1 MEKEIQ
7 IIQDLFIPVLQK
19 DKRFDV
25 SKCDNPFWKKILQ
38 EFIDYQQ
45 DSKPFYAIIYGLEL
59 AEPMKVIH
67 KLENL
72 QHSFL
77 DQLAEENVLGYSSES
92 IVKLEQNNPFFKERV
107 EFYKNLEKAI
117 ILSERKRIKSELPS
131 MYDKYS
137 LELDEKQLTQTIAN
151 RERKA
156 LRDKMKL
163 WDKELLAEKEE
174 EQVIELSANKTIT
187 KTFPLMSYIKY
198 ALAACLVIGLGFWFE
213 LYINTTKIQTFG
225 SSDRDT
231 ENVENYEIEDSNSL
245 ELPNPVLVDATNVS
259 KDTNALVN
267 EGMGY
272 TSSNNKIKLVSIN
285 NTERIVSIKNA
296 IDTYQKFIQK
306 ELLKN
311 SGADPKNKKIRI
323 EVEKNIDSLA
333 KELTELQKKQN
344 TYLFDGKKLTLY
356 DIPSD
361 NITLLAFENKFYVK
375 NKNDFYVLTVANE
388 PQQFSKVINDAL
400 KENLEKILFDNG
412 KFE

>member
-77 DQLAEENVLGYSSES
+77 DQLAEENVLGYSSEG

-306 ELLKN
+306 ELLKD

>member
-45 DSKPFYAIIYGLEL
+45 DSKPFYATIYSLEL

-117 ILSERKRIKSELPS
+117 ILSERKRMKSELPS
-131 MYDKYS
+131 MYDKYTF
-137 LELDEKQLTQTIAN
+137 ELDEKQLAQAIAN

-306 ELLKN
+306 ELLKD

-388 PQQFSKVINDAL
+388 PQQFSKVIDDAL

>member
-77 DQLAEENVLGYSSES
+77 DQLAEENVLGYSSEG

-107 EFYKNLEKAI
+107 QFYKNLEKAI
-117 ILSERKRIKSELPS
+117 ILSERKRMKSELPS
-131 MYDKYS
+131 MYDKYTF
-137 LELDEKQLTQTIAN
+137 ELDEKQLAQAIAN

-306 ELLKN
+306 ELLKD

-388 PQQFSKVINDAL
+388 PQQFSKVIDDAL

>member
-1 MEKEIQ
+1 M
-7 IIQDLFIPVLQK
+7 
-19 DKRFDV
+19 
-25 SKCDNPFWKKILQ
+25 
-38 EFIDYQQ
+38 
-45 DSKPFYAIIYGLEL
+45 
-59 AEPMKVIH
+59 
-67 KLENL
+67 
-72 QHSFL
+72 
-77 DQLAEENVLGYSSES
+77 
-92 IVKLEQNNPFFKERV
+92 
-107 EFYKNLEKAI
+107 
-117 ILSERKRIKSELPS
+117 KSELPS
-131 MYDKYS
+131 MYDKYTF
-137 LELDEKQLTQTIAN
+137 ELDEKQLAQAIAN

-198 ALAACLVIGLGFWFE
+198 AIAACLVIGLGFWFE
-213 LYINTTKIQTFG
+213 NNQNHKDVPVNKVVKNNIY
-225 SSDRDT
+225 
-231 ENVENYEIEDSNSL
+231 EDSNSL
-245 ELPNPVLVDATNVS
+245 EPPKPVLVDATSIS
-259 KDTNALVN
+259 KVIEALVN

-272 TSSNNKIKLVSIN
+272 TSSNNKIKVVSIN
-285 NTERIVSIKNA
+285 NSERIVSIKNA
-296 IDTYQKFIQK
+296 IDAYQKFIQM
-306 ELLKN
+306 ELLKD

-361 NITLLAFENKFYVK
+361 NIMLLAFENKFYVK

>member
-7 IIQDLFIPVLQK
+7 ILQDLFIPVLQK
-19 DKRFDV
+19 DERFDA
-25 SKCDNPFWKKILQ
+25 SKCDNTFWEKILQ

-45 DSKPFYAIIYGLEL
+45 DSKPFYATIYSLEL

-306 ELLKN
+306 ELLKD

-388 PQQFSKVINDAL
+388 PQQFSKVIDDAL

>member
-77 DQLAEENVLGYSSES
+77 DQLAEENVLGYSSEG

-107 EFYKNLEKAI
+107 QFYKNLEKAI
-117 ILSERKRIKSELPS
+117 ILSERKRMKSELPS
-131 MYDKYS
+131 MYDKYTF
-137 LELDEKQLTQTIAN
+137 ELDEKQLAQAIAN

-306 ELLKN
+306 ELLKD

>member
-19 DKRFDV
+19 DVRFDA
-25 SKCDNPFWKKILQ
+25 SKCDNTFWEEIVQ
-38 EFIDYQQ
+38 EFIVYQQ
-45 DSKPFYAIIYGLEL
+45 DSKPFYATIYGLEL

-77 DQLAEENVLGYSSES
+77 DQLAEENVLGYSSVS
-92 IVKLEQNNPFFKERV
+92 IVKLEHDNPFFNERV
-107 EFYKNLEKAI
+107 QFYKNLEKAI

-137 LELDEKQLTQTIAN
+137 FELDEKQLAQAIAN

-174 EQVIELSANKTIT
+174 EQVIELSSNKTIT
-187 KTFPLMSYIKY
+187 KTLPLMSYIKF
-198 ALAACLVIGLGFWFE
+198 AIAACLVIGLGFWFE

-225 SSDRDT
+225 SSDRDA
-231 ENVENYEIEDSNSL
+231 ENVENHEIEDSNSL
-245 ELPNPVLVDATNVS
+245 ELPNPVLVDATSIS
-259 KDTNALVN
+259 KVTEALVN

-285 NTERIVSIKNA
+285 NTERIISIKNA
-296 IDTYQKFIQK
+296 IDAYQKFIQK
-306 ELLKN
+306 ELLTV

-361 NITLLAFENKFYVK
+361 NITLLAFENKFYIK
-375 NKNDFYVLTVANE
+375 KKNDFYVLTVANE
-388 PQQFSKVINDAL
+388 PKQFSKVIDDAL

>member
-1 MEKEIQ
+1 
-7 IIQDLFIPVLQK
+7 
-19 DKRFDV
+19 
-25 SKCDNPFWKKILQ
+25 
-38 EFIDYQQ
+38 
-45 DSKPFYAIIYGLEL
+45 
-59 AEPMKVIH
+59 
-67 KLENL
+67 
-72 QHSFL
+72 
-77 DQLAEENVLGYSSES
+77 
-92 IVKLEQNNPFFKERV
+92 
-107 EFYKNLEKAI
+107 
-117 ILSERKRIKSELPS
+117 
-131 MYDKYS
+131 
-137 LELDEKQLTQTIAN
+137 
-151 RERKA
+151 
-156 LRDKMKL
+156 MKL

-174 EQVIELSANKTIT
+174 EQVIELYANKTIT

-198 ALAACLVIGLGFWFE
+198 AIAACLVIGLGFWFE
-213 LYINTTKIQTFG
+213 NSQNHKDVPVNKVVKNNIY
-225 SSDRDT
+225 
-231 ENVENYEIEDSNSL
+231 EDSNSL
-245 ELPNPVLVDATNVS
+245 EPPNPVLVDATSIS
-259 KDTNALVN
+259 KVTEALVY

-296 IDTYQKFIQK
+296 IDAYQKFIQK
-306 ELLKN
+306 ELLTV

-388 PQQFSKVINDAL
+388 PQQFSKVIDDAL

>member
-77 DQLAEENVLGYSSES
+77 DQLAEENVLGYSSEG

-107 EFYKNLEKAI
+107 QFYNNLEKAI
-117 ILSERKRIKSELPS
+117 ILSERKRMKSELPS
-131 MYDKYS
+131 MYDKYTF
-137 LELDEKQLTQTIAN
+137 ELDEKQLAQAIAN

-306 ELLKN
+306 ELLKD

-323 EVEKNIDSLA
+323 EVEKKIDSLA

-344 TYLFDGKKLTLY
+344 TYLFDGKILTIHDVPY
-356 DIPSD
+356 D
-361 NITLLAFENKFYVK
+361 NIMLLAFENKFYVK

-388 PQQFSKVINDAL
+388 PQQFSKVIDDAL

>member
-19 DKRFDV
+19 DERFDA
-25 SKCDNPFWKKILQ
+25 SKCDNAFWEKILQ

-45 DSKPFYAIIYGLEL
+45 DSKPFYATVYSLEL

-77 DQLAEENVLGYSSES
+77 DQLAEENVLGYSSEG

-107 EFYKNLEKAI
+107 QFYKNLEKAI
-117 ILSERKRIKSELPS
+117 ILSERKRMKSELPS
-131 MYDKYS
+131 MYDKYTF
-137 LELDEKQLTQTIAN
+137 ELDEKQLAQAIAN

-306 ELLKN
+306 ELLKD

-323 EVEKNIDSLA
+323 EVEKKIDSLA

>member
-77 DQLAEENVLGYSSES
+77 DQLAEENVLGYSSEG

-117 ILSERKRIKSELPS
+117 ILSERKRMKSELPS
-131 MYDKYS
+131 MYDKYTF
-137 LELDEKQLTQTIAN
+137 ELDEKQLAQAIAN

-306 ELLKN
+306 ELLKD
-311 SGADPKNKKIRI
+311 SGADPKNKKTRI
-323 EVEKNIDSLA
+323 EVEKKIDSLA

>member
-19 DKRFDV
+19 DERFDV

-77 DQLAEENVLGYSSES
+77 DQLAEENVLGYSSEG

-107 EFYKNLEKAI
+107 QFYKNLEKAI
-117 ILSERKRIKSELPS
+117 ILSERKRMKSELPS
-131 MYDKYS
+131 MYDKYTF
-137 LELDEKQLTQTIAN
+137 ELDEKQLAQAIAN

-306 ELLKN
+306 ELLKD

-388 PQQFSKVINDAL
+388 PQQFSKVIDDAL

>member
-117 ILSERKRIKSELPS
+117 ILSERKSIKSELPS

-137 LELDEKQLTQTIAN
+137 FELDEKQLAQAIAN

-174 EQVIELSANKTIT
+174 EQVIELYANKTIT
-187 KTFPLMSYIKY
+187 KTLPLMPYIKY
-198 ALAACLVIGLGFWFE
+198 AIAACLVIGLGFWFE

-296 IDTYQKFIQK
+296 IDAYQKFIQK
-306 ELLKN
+306 ELLTV

-388 PQQFSKVINDAL
+388 PQQFSKVIDDAL

>member
-77 DQLAEENVLGYSSES
+77 DQLAEENVLGYSSEG

-107 EFYKNLEKAI
+107 QFYKNLEKAI
-117 ILSERKRIKSELPS
+117 ILSERKRMKSELPS
-131 MYDKYS
+131 MYDKYTF
-137 LELDEKQLTQTIAN
+137 ELDEKQLAQAIAN

-245 ELPNPVLVDATNVS
+245 ELPSPVLVDATNVS

-306 ELLKN
+306 ELLKD

-388 PQQFSKVINDAL
+388 PQQFSKVIDDAL

>member
-77 DQLAEENVLGYSSES
+77 DQLAEENVLGYSSEG

-107 EFYKNLEKAI
+107 QFYKNLEKAI

-137 LELDEKQLTQTIAN
+137 FELDEKQLAQAIAN

-306 ELLKN
+306 ELLKD

>member
-77 DQLAEENVLGYSSES
+77 DQLAEENVLGYSSVS
-92 IVKLEQNNPFFKERV
+92 IVKLEHDNPFFNERV
-107 EFYKNLEKAI
+107 QFYKNLEKAI

-137 LELDEKQLTQTIAN
+137 FELDEKKLAQAIAN
-151 RERKA
+151 REHKA

-163 WDKELLAEKEE
+163 WDKELLAVNEE
-174 EQVIELSANKTIT
+174 EQVIESSSNKTIT
-187 KTFPLMSYIKY
+187 KTLPLMSYIKY
-198 ALAACLVIGLGFWFE
+198 AIAACLVIGLGFWFE

-306 ELLKN
+306 ELLKD

>member
-7 IIQDLFIPVLQK
+7 ILQDLFIPVLQK

-45 DSKPFYAIIYGLEL
+45 DSKPFYATIYSLEL

-77 DQLAEENVLGYSSES
+77 DQLAEENVLGYSSEG

-107 EFYKNLEKAI
+107 QFYKNLEKAI
-117 ILSERKRIKSELPS
+117 ILSERKRMKSELPS
-131 MYDKYS
+131 MYDKYTF
-137 LELDEKQLTQTIAN
+137 ELDEKQLAQAIAN

-306 ELLKN
+306 ELLKD

-388 PQQFSKVINDAL
+388 PQQFSKVIDDAL

>member
-7 IIQDLFIPVLQK
+7 ILQDLFIPVLQK
-19 DKRFDV
+19 DERFDA
-25 SKCDNPFWKKILQ
+25 SKCDNTFWGEIVQ
-38 EFIDYQQ
+38 EFIVYQQ
-45 DSKPFYAIIYGLEL
+45 DSKPFYATIYSLEL

-163 WDKELLAEKEE
+163 WDKELIAEKEE

-306 ELLKN
+306 ELLKD

-388 PQQFSKVINDAL
+388 PQQFSKVIDDAL

>member
-19 DKRFDV
+19 DERFDA
-25 SKCDNPFWKKILQ
+25 SKCDNAFWEKILQ

-45 DSKPFYAIIYGLEL
+45 DSKPFYATVYSLEL

-77 DQLAEENVLGYSSES
+77 DQLAEENVLGYSSVS
-92 IVKLEQNNPFFKERV
+92 IVKLEHDNPFFNERV
-107 EFYKNLEKAI
+107 QFYKNLEKAI
-117 ILSERKRIKSELPS
+117 ILSERKRMKSELPS
-131 MYDKYS
+131 MYDKYTF
-137 LELDEKQLTQTIAN
+137 ELDEKQLAQAIAN

-187 KTFPLMSYIKY
+187 KTLPLMPYIKY
-198 ALAACLVIGLGFWFE
+198 AIAACLVIGLGFWFE

-296 IDTYQKFIQK
+296 IDAYQKFIQK
-306 ELLKN
+306 ELLTV

-375 NKNDFYVLTVANE
+375 NQKT
-388 PQQFSKVINDAL
+388 KW
-400 KENLEKILFDNG
+400 
-412 KFE
+412 

>member
-19 DKRFDV
+19 DECFDAL
-25 SKCDNPFWKKILQ
+25 KCDNTFWEKILH

-45 DSKPFYAIIYGLEL
+45 DSKPFYATVYSLEL

-77 DQLAEENVLGYSSES
+77 DQLAEENVLGYSSEG

-107 EFYKNLEKAI
+107 QFYKNLEKAI
-117 ILSERKRIKSELPS
+117 ILSERKRMKSELPS
-131 MYDKYS
+131 MYDKYTF
-137 LELDEKQLTQTIAN
+137 ELDEKQLAQAIAN

-306 ELLKN
+306 ELLKD

-388 PQQFSKVINDAL
+388 PQQFSKVIDDAL

>member
-19 DKRFDV
+19 DERFDA
-25 SKCDNPFWKKILQ
+25 SKCDNTFWGEIVQ
-38 EFIDYQQ
+38 EFIVYQQ
-45 DSKPFYAIIYGLEL
+45 DSKPFYATIYSLGL
-59 AEPMKVIH
+59 AEPMKVIQ

-77 DQLAEENVLGYSSES
+77 DQLAEENVLGYSSEG
-92 IVKLEQNNPFFKERV
+92 IVKLEQNNSFFKERV

-137 LELDEKQLTQTIAN
+137 FELDEKQLAQAIAN

-187 KTFPLMSYIKY
+187 KTLPLMPYIKY
-198 ALAACLVIGLGFWFE
+198 AIAACLVIGLGFWFE
-213 LYINTTKIQTFG
+213 NSQNHKDVPVNKVVKNNIY
-225 SSDRDT
+225 
-231 ENVENYEIEDSNSL
+231 EDSNSL
-245 ELPNPVLVDATNVS
+245 EPPKPVLVDATSIS
-259 KDTNALVN
+259 KVTEALVN

-285 NTERIVSIKNA
+285 NTERIISIKNA
-296 IDTYQKFIQK
+296 IDAYQKFIQK
-306 ELLKN
+306 EFLTV

-323 EVEKNIDSLA
+323 EVEKKIDSLV

-375 NKNDFYVLTVANE
+375 NKNDFYVLTIANE
-388 PQQFSKVINDAL
+388 PQQFSKVIDDAL

>member
-19 DKRFDV
+19 DERFDA
-25 SKCDNPFWKKILQ
+25 SKCDNAFWEKILQ

-45 DSKPFYAIIYGLEL
+45 DSKPFYATVYSLEL

-77 DQLAEENVLGYSSES
+77 DQLAEENVLGYSSEG

-107 EFYKNLEKAI
+107 QFYKNLEKAI
-117 ILSERKRIKSELPS
+117 ILSERKRMKSELPS
-131 MYDKYS
+131 MYDKYTF
-137 LELDEKQLTQTIAN
+137 ELDEKQLAQAIAN

-306 ELLKN
+306 ELLKD

-388 PQQFSKVINDAL
+388 PQQFSKVIDDAL

>member
-77 DQLAEENVLGYSSES
+77 DQLAEENVLGYSSEG

-107 EFYKNLEKAI
+107 QFYKNLEKAI
-117 ILSERKRIKSELPS
+117 ILSERKRMKSELPS
-131 MYDKYS
+131 MYDKYTF
-137 LELDEKQLTQTIAN
+137 ELDEKQLAQAIAN

-306 ELLKN
+306 ELLKD

-344 TYLFDGKKLTLY
+344 TYLFDGKILTIHDVPY
-356 DIPSD
+356 D
-361 NITLLAFENKFYVK
+361 NIMLLAFENKFYVK

-388 PQQFSKVINDAL
+388 PQQFSKVIDDAL

>member
-45 DSKPFYAIIYGLEL
+45 DSKPFYATVYSLEL

-77 DQLAEENVLGYSSES
+77 DQLAEENVLGYSSEG

-107 EFYKNLEKAI
+107 QFYKNLEKAI
-117 ILSERKRIKSELPS
+117 ILSERKRMKSELPS
-131 MYDKYS
+131 MYDKYTF
-137 LELDEKQLTQTIAN
+137 ELDEKQLAQAIAN

-306 ELLKN
+306 ELLKD

-388 PQQFSKVINDAL
+388 PQQFSKVIDDAL

>member
-7 IIQDLFIPVLQK
+7 ILQGLFIPVLQK
-19 DKRFDV
+19 DKRFDAL
-25 SKCDNPFWKKILQ
+25 KCDNTFWGEILQ
-38 EFIDYQQ
+38 DFINYQQ
-45 DSKPFYAIIYGLEL
+45 DSKPFYATIYGLEL

-77 DQLAEENVLGYSSES
+77 DQLAEENVLGYSSEG

-107 EFYKNLEKAI
+107 QFYKNLEKAI
-117 ILSERKRIKSELPS
+117 ILSERKRMKSELPS
-131 MYDKYS
+131 MYDKYTF
-137 LELDEKQLTQTIAN
+137 ELDEKQLAQAIAN

-174 EQVIELSANKTIT
+174 EQVIELSANKKIT
-187 KTFPLMSYIKY
+187 KTFPFMSYIKY
-198 ALAACLVIGLGFWFE
+198 AIAACLVIGLGFWFE

-225 SSDRDT
+225 SSDRDA
-231 ENVENYEIEDSNSL
+231 ENVENFEIEDSNSL
-245 ELPNPVLVDATNVS
+245 ELPNPILVDATNVS

-296 IDTYQKFIQK
+296 IDAYQKFIQK
-306 ELLKN
+306 ELLTV

-323 EVEKNIDSLA
+323 EVEKKIDSLA

-344 TYLFDGKKLTLY
+344 TYLFDGKKLMLY

-388 PQQFSKVINDAL
+388 PQQFSKVIDDAL

>member
-19 DKRFDV
+19 DERFDA
-25 SKCDNPFWKKILQ
+25 SKCDNAFWEKILQ

-45 DSKPFYAIIYGLEL
+45 DSKPFYATVYSLEL

-77 DQLAEENVLGYSSES
+77 DQLAEENVLGYSSVS
-92 IVKLEQNNPFFKERV
+92 IVKLEHDNPFFNERV
-107 EFYKNLEKAI
+107 QFYKNLEKAI

-131 MYDKYS
+131 MYYKYS
-137 LELDEKQLTQTIAN
+137 FELDEKKLAQAIAN
-151 RERKA
+151 REHKA

-163 WDKELLAEKEE
+163 WDKELLAVNEE
-174 EQVIELSANKTIT
+174 EQVIESSSNKTIT
-187 KTFPLMSYIKY
+187 KTLPLMSYIKY
-198 ALAACLVIGLGFWFE
+198 AIAACLVIGLGFWFE

-296 IDTYQKFIQK
+296 IDAYQKFIQK
-306 ELLKN
+306 ELLTV

-388 PQQFSKVINDAL
+388 PQQFSKVIDDAL

>member
-7 IIQDLFIPVLQK
+7 ILQDLFIPVLQK
-19 DKRFDV
+19 DERFDA
-25 SKCDNPFWKKILQ
+25 SKCDNTFWEKILQ
-38 EFIDYQQ
+38 EFIVYQQ
-45 DSKPFYAIIYGLEL
+45 DSKPFYATIYSLEL

-77 DQLAEENVLGYSSES
+77 DQLAEENVLGYSSEG

-107 EFYKNLEKAI
+107 QFYKNLEKAI
-117 ILSERKRIKSELPS
+117 ILSERKRMKSELPS
-131 MYDKYS
+131 MYDKYTF
-137 LELDEKQLTQTIAN
+137 ELDEKQLAQAIAN

-306 ELLKN
+306 ELLKD
-311 SGADPKNKKIRI
+311 SGADPKNKKTRI
-323 EVEKNIDSLA
+323 EVEKKIDSLA